1 MNHQLENKRALVTGG
16 SCCIGAAMV
25 KQLAREGAR
34 VAMTYVRKPEHAD
47 DAAKAAQ
54 TRGVPTVCDS

>member
-1 MNHQLENKRALVTGG
+1 
-16 SCCIGAAMV
+16 MV

-54 TRGVPTVCDS
+54 TRGVPTVWDS